1 MQFFKRYQR
10 EISTFILISLLQS
23 FVFEVFVAYAK
34 PIPLNTPAYFYGTSH
49 LLEPVYSEPEFYVSD
64 VEHSISEEE
73 ITAEAVIVEE
83 QEAAVSVVTEKKE
96 RQEKASRLAVAPV
109 APRVEGSSTLYGA
122 DIPYGAIGRSTAIPY
137 DDPSDN
143 VFNVTIPT
151 SIDTK
156 ATYVLS
162 YDLYGA
168 GSSSGV
174 AKSINTTTSIGG
186 YLKSTSNE
194 WKRVEE
200 FVSPSNLKQGINTIL
215 FTAESQSNTHYLV
228 RNVQLEKRLD
238 LVQNGQIQFN
248 EVVRD
253 SLSGQ
258 LYVSGVVPAH
268 PQLELFISG
277 QPIAITHDTFEY
289 ITPVK
294 DNATTPLLVEL
305 KEKGQLIDTQVL
317 PLDSG
322 KITLEKTAWSEA
334 FERRDFTVQATEK
347 DPVFEWG
354 KVSLQLPTG
363 SYKEDFILSMQE
375 LRERD
380 HAPTGM
386 TLVNVTPNQGAYR
399 FLPDGIVFEKE
410 IEVKIPYDLAAI
422 PRGYS
427 AKDIQVFYFD
437 TQIKQWTKVKVI
449 AVLEETQQ
457 VVALTNHFTDYLAG
471 VIQEPESPDG
481 QAFAPTTLSG
491 IQAVNPAENI
501 PMVSVPQI
509 NDKGDAA
516 LQFPLILPV
525 GRNGV
530 TPDISVNYN
539 SSADEGDFGL
549 GWSLS
554 VPTISIDTRWGVPLY
569 DNGKETESYL
579 YNGEELLLVQSDN
592 TLYVPHK
599 DRLINRIA
607 DATFQKAQ
615 HNPNQVIKRLG
626 STNNYTWEVTDHTTG
641 WIHSYGIYS
650 KGKWYLSRMTDAYD
664 NFMQYYYE
672 ENENGDYQ
680 LGRIIYNRHPS
691 RDNTVNYIT
700 DRPELIQS
708 RVAVAPDCHFFS
720 VDIFRKRTIDSP
732 GGTRKDVRINNRF
745 GVETR
750 SIDLIDRIVIKMG
763 SNGAAFVNSGEDD
776 VAIGYSSNEYKFL
789 YKAGQFGRSLLY
801 KIVNTNSNNNY
812 DLSNSFQPT
821 VEEYTFD
828 YHDDI
833 GSGSLFESSGKTYNT
848 FKDYATDY
856 DDFKIY
862 ISALGGTE
870 GKSTNFSGGGSIGI
884 VTPVFP
890 SSWIPFSW
898 AATFGGNL
906 GGGSSNSETK
916 VMMADIDGDG
926 LPDKV
931 FKDGS
936 KFFYRKNLGDK
947 FSSEVYPIKDLPNL
961 SYSRNRSSDK
971 GFSANVMVGNYTE
984 SDAKSAS
991 KTTTYMTDVN
1001 ADGLLDVVDNERVYF
1016 GYIDP
1021 RTKAPSY
1028 SLDSS
1033 ITPVIILKEEDVALV
1048 LNPIPQVDMTN
1059 GPMDIVLVWRAPK
1072 PGQVKVSGTISKQHV
1087 ALENG
1092 LKFSIERLHESN
1104 MGDASFVLGPNLML
1118 SAQES
1123 HNQTLTVVKGD
1134 LLFFR
1139 VHTNQTPFEEL
1150 GVKWN
1155 PRVEYT
1161 GENPDPIQAAS
1172 RHESSYD
1179 EGVLVGTNLEHTF
1192 KTKGKF
1198 RLEWPNF
1205 SHYDED
1211 QVTIRVSFFKKG
1223 TDGGGNL
1230 PVVGNNVVIYEKTSN
1245 ILEYTSFNSP
1255 NLDLDMG
1262 SITSVPSS
1270 FLYVKVEV
1278 LSDSEIDWGQLD
1290 RKFKPKLVSLNRDNT
1305 DVYLTP
1311 YYGNYSKVH
1320 TSYTPLQFIA
1330 SGPNVRVTIKNNF
1343 SLPACTEAVC
1353 RDRYVYLVARY
1364 SNGQIV
1370 PLVNSSSG
1378 APSGYTKFRYKFNAA
1393 GNIVQKQR
1401 LNQNYVYQ
1409 NLDDSNNINLTTSIG
1424 ERFFFEYYTT
1434 EYKIG
1439 ELLDAYQNST
1449 ATPLIKV
1456 TGGSPAPYTYMKG
1469 VDNTGKVK
1477 ANVYT
1482 SEQNTAWGPMFRN
1495 WGQFAYKGADVGQT
1509 YEAIVGKNIHPFNS
1523 SSTMS
1528 TGATAEDILGN
1539 PNTTLDQVEMNIEDI
1554 QGMAGNMTESFAMLL
1569 PNKQKDRWESHE
1581 HLYVSRSATLSPY
1594 TRFLTD
1600 EIPDLRPP
1608 TVPVGN
1614 YGAAGINKYS
1624 AVKNKSKNRSLG
1636 FGMFTIG
1643 DTKVDGSSELL
1654 NEFMDVNG
1662 DGFPDIIGERV
1673 QLTAKRGGLSNRIV
1687 EANFTI
1693 STSIRGTGSLL
1704 GGAHAGV
1711 RSGAVSGAANDGK
1724 LNLVVGNQ
1732 GSASASRSRFSTT
1745 NTTKRFYVDI
1755 NGDGLVDIVQDDG
1768 GVLLNYGGVFRR
1780 STTWGSIPFQK
1791 NITETKNGG
1800 GGGGF
1805 SAISNM
1811 DISLGI
1817 SFSESTSRD
1826 QVFYMDLNGDGLPE
1840 KIDDGKYY
1848 INKGIGFESSGHPVP
1863 GNQAQ
1868 KSVEGGL
1875 NGNITI
1881 CIYFPIPL
1889 IFTGPKFCFSFG
1901 AAAGRNVSSEQG
1913 RYMDFDGDG
1922 FMDYVT
1928 SSKNESVTVYKSRI
1942 KRTNLLKKVTQA
1954 TGATIS
1960 LDYDVKNPIDGTT
1973 IGTTYKMP
1981 YKKWAL
1987 TKVSVYDGFEGDG
2000 KNTTQYAYEY
2010 YNGYKDRKERNFL
2023 GFGKTK
2029 AHLLHANGVPF
2040 RTDVTEY
2047 VLDGMRDNEL
2057 YMPGTSSDLKQYI
2070 YKKGLP
2076 KKTYTL
2082 DKRRRLLTETTYDY
2096 KYYDSRRITGDINT
2110 TTTSTSEVSVFTEK
2124 LSVLPLV
2131 TGTQTKQ
2138 WVYQDEE
2145 GSNALLNQMQ
2155 QKFTLYDKR
2164 GNVKKYLDVDRNLTV
2179 DITYNLGIKSLP
2191 TSHKVSVTGTNQ
2203 QLRLT
2208 KATLVPNGT
2217 KYSSVSKHLSTTEAV
2232 TVKYEYNAFGNIV
2245 KKTLPGGYKYT
2256 YDYGGLGDFT
2266 TASNCFEVYP
2276 GAITDPFGNVTRMY
2290 INAFGLPVLVKDSYG
2305 EKIHYK
2311 YDPFN
2316 RLLEVK
2322 GPYEQDWTIRNT
2334 YLSNRKSM
2342 TQHNLGDEVILHT
2355 SMFTDGLG
2363 RVIQVK
2369 KQLANEEDYE
2379 GCESGTVGLRLAV
2392 SGKNVYDEFGRI
2404 VTNYLSEEELYCD
2417 ALNLEEMGLDHLTPQ
2432 EAFESILTTYY
2443 PTTDEDGRKIQ
2454 TKYDSQDR
2462 IVEQLVYATNAS
2474 TKNIYSYEGEW
2485 MTQKVV
2491 LPEGNTTISYFDKF
2505 GQTAMQNQL
2514 GNGET
2519 LSTRFNYT
2527 SLGQVKEVV
2536 NEANHFTRYGYDL
2549 LGRMVDK
2556 ETSAS
2561 GLTSFAYDELGQLI
2575 SKIDANRLEI
2585 KYEYDFNRLINIQG
2599 QEINTKFSYE
2609 QGGRITQMDDVTGR
2623 HVFKYGKLGE
2633 VVEDLK
2639 IIWDKDRVPR
2649 YFKTK
2654 YKYDSWGRIL
2664 QIIYPDREKLF
2675 YRYNNVGQL
2684 TKIVNQDNFEYLT
2697 NVKYTYFDQPY
2708 FIQYGNNVE
2717 MTQEFDVTERLRAA
2731 QFATRD
2737 QHNLTRLSVFS
2748 RNVYRYDKNNNIIEM
2763 YNQYSRKEQLRL
2775 GGEYKKAYK
2784 YDGFNRLAHASG
2796 EWVGIF
2802 ETHRYQLDMEY
2813 NKDHSIAKK
2822 IQQHTVYDLR
2832 TQQTTNT
2839 ENALTRNY
2847 EYQDADLPQL
2857 THIEGVHADG
2867 IGFYQDFDYMANGN
2881 VSKIATSANIP
2892 NALDYQQRLFEWD
2905 GNNNITKIED
2915 SRGIDNIYLY
2925 DGKGERV
2932 VKRLKGSNQLNVN
2945 GDPVHDGMYGTDEI
2959 LYPSG
2964 NLVYTDRIYTKHY
2977 YANAKR
2983 IASRI
2988 ENADH
2993 AYQFKR
2999 EDYNQEEF
3007 STEGPSRPD
3016 LTLFSRHAVRG
3027 IGSDGTSGR
3036 QPQNGTRD
3044 YTGGG
3049 TQTSATICRNQIDF
3063 LLNNLY
3069 NTPEKAYCR
3078 QQLLAIIESSKQYE
3092 ERCVEPSS
3100 NPNQPCLRYERVVV
3114 GTDYCLALEIINATG
3129 CVKYTDDGFVIDPS
3143 TGYIYDPLTGIP
3155 YDPVTKEPIDL
3166 GLIRDRDEDDEEARR
3181 RRLELECYNQFL
3193 TFIEYYEG
3201 EENKPE
3207 HYWWLLRYYNC
3218 LTCPQC
3224 KECYDL
3230 PGGKPDEYGF
3240 IFAYCELVKNLPP
3253 LPRDPEPEPEPDPVF
3268 PEEDLEP
3275 GDDNDHWKDDQPSS
3289 ENLEVD
3295 PFEQH
3300 GPVWW
3305 YHSDHLGSTS
3315 YITDVFGTPVQY
3327 IEYLPFGEIMVEESN
3342 NNMLENVYKF
3352 NSKEL
3357 DAQTGYYYYGA
3368 RYYDP
3373 GTSVFLSVDP
3383 LADQFPGWNP
3393 YHYVHNNPINLIDPT
3408 GMSAQEPGDPVK
3420 QPQLGSIVKDAVAE
3434 MGTILDDIVINV
3446 QKGADKLASDWEK
3459 NKEKSGYNHF
3469 KNNGKN
3475 DKFGFMKLYGIGN
3488 ENGGFS
3494 NRSIMN
3500 NQTFDANDAGF
3511 MDGAG
3516 GGILTGF
3523 HMLGQFMK
3531 GIQNIMSAISVG
3543 GAAGDGLEGWFGG
3556 DKVSKH
3562 TFTSYKVSNPNR
3574 LYTYSPDKKP
3584 FGIMEIKKD
3593 TFLLNSQIL
3602 RTNWSGLKTRDSLRE
3617 LGNAKK
3623 WDNLYN
3629 IK

>member
-1 MQFFKRYQR
+1 MMQFFKRYQR

-23 FVFEVFVAYAK
+23 FVFEVFTAYAK
-34 PIPLNTPAYFYGTSH
+34 PIPIAERAYFYGTS
-49 LLEPVYSEPEFYVSD
+49 PVLT
-64 VEHSISEEE
+64 EEE
-73 ITAEAVIVEE
+73 KYDNEVLDEQEGVYTLNPEDLFTVEE
-83 QEAAVSVVTEKKE
+83 GKEEVKEEEETPTPQVSVTRTATEA
-96 RQEKASRLAVAPV
+96 RM
-109 APRVEGSSTLYGA
+109 APRMEGSSTLYAA
-122 DIPYGAIGRSTAIPY
+122 DIPYGVIGHNEHLLY

-143 VFNVTIPT
+143 LFKIQLADAVDPA
-151 SIDTK
+151 

-162 YDLYGA
+162 YELFGA
-168 GSSSGV
+168 SSAIEV
-174 AKSINTTTSIGG
+174 AKSINTTTSVGG
-186 YLKSTSNE
+186 YLTSQNNQ
-194 WKRVEE
+194 WTRVEE
-200 FVSPSNLKQGINTIL
+200 FVSPANLKQGLNTIL
-215 FTAESQSNTHYLV
+215 FTADSQTKYYLV
-228 RNVQLEKRLD
+228 RNLQLEKRVNQPQGD
-238 LVQNGQIQFN
+238 KIQVN
-248 EVVRD
+248 DVVRD
-253 SLSGQ
+253 SLTGKV
-258 LYVSGVVPAH
+258 YVSGVVPPH
-268 PQLELFISG
+268 QQMELFISG
-277 QPIAITHDTFEY
+277 QQIPITHHTFEY
-289 ITPVK
+289 V
-294 DNATTPLLVEL
+294 AQAEQAVAEPLVVEL
-305 KEKGQLIDTQVL
+305 KEKGQVVYTQVI
-317 PLDSG
+317 PVETSKAFAQTKAVTKAYDRHHFEVQ
-322 KITLEKTAWSEA
+322 KIEEASVFGFGQVALEFPQGSFKK
-334 FERRDFTVQATEK
+334 DFV
-347 DPVFEWG
+347 
-354 KVSLQLPTG
+354 
-363 SYKEDFILSMQE
+363 LSMQE
-375 LRERD
+375 LRASD
-380 HAPTGM
+380 YAPTGM
-386 TLVNVTPNQGAYR
+386 ALVNVTANNGAYR
-399 FLPDGIVFEKE
+399 FLPDGIQFDKDVT
-410 IEVKIPYDLAAI
+410 VKIPYDVTAI

-437 TQIKQWTKVKVI
+437 TDSKQWTKVKVI
-449 AVLEETQQ
+449 DVLEETQQ

-471 VIQEPESPDG
+471 VIEEPESPDG
-481 QAFAPTTLSG
+481 DAFAPTTISG
-491 IQAVNPAENI
+491 IQAVNPTESI

-516 LQFPLILPV
+516 LQFPLILPK
-525 GRNGV
+525 GIHGM

-554 VPTISIDTRWGVPLY
+554 VPTISVDTRWGVPLY

-592 TLYVPHK
+592 ILYAPHK
-599 DRLINRIA
+599 DRLINRVA

-626 STNNYTWEVTDHTTG
+626 SANNYTWEVTDYATG
-641 WIHSYGIYS
+641 WIYEYKTYA
-650 KGKWYLSRMTDAYD
+650 KGKWYLSRVSDAYK
-664 NFMQYYYE
+664 NAMRYE
-672 ENENGDYQ
+672 YGRNASGDYQ
-680 LGRIIYNRHPS
+680 LSKIMYNIQES
-691 RDNTVNYIT
+691 NTT
-700 DRPELIQS
+700 T
-708 RVAVAPDCHFFS
+708 FS
-720 VDIFRKRTIDSP
+720 DFSQFEIEIHRKTTIDSP
-732 GGTRKDVRINNRF
+732 SGPRRDVKVNNRS
-745 GVETR
+745 GEESKSV
-750 SIDLIDRIVIKMG
+750 DLIDKIVISLTGK
-763 SNGAAFVNSGEDD
+763 SWYYYTPENEFVSFGHM
-776 VAIGYSSNEYKFL
+776 SNEYEFK

-801 KIVNTNSNNNY
+801 KIINKNSNNNY
-812 DLSNSFQPT
+812 DHNFNTTQP
-821 VEEYTFD
+821 VIEEYTFD

-833 GSGSLFESSGKTYNT
+833 GSGSLFETSGKTYNT

-898 AATFGGNL
+898 AATFGANF

-947 FSSEVYPIKDLPNL
+947 FSSEVFPIKDLPNL
-961 SYSRNRSSDK
+961 SYSRNTNSDM
-971 GFSANVMVGNYTE
+971 GFSANIMVGNYTE

-1033 ITPVIILKEEDVALV
+1033 ITPVIILKEEDVAPI

-1059 GPMDIVLVWRAPK
+1059 GPMDIVMVWRAPK
-1072 PGQVKVSGTISKQHV
+1072 PGQVRVSGTITKQHV
-1087 ALENG
+1087 DLENG
-1092 LKFSIERLHESN
+1092 VKFSIERMHETN
-1104 MGDASFVLGPNLML
+1104 MGNATYVLGPNLML
-1118 SAQES
+1118 STRES
-1123 HNQTLTVVKGD
+1123 HNHTLTVVKGD

-1139 VHTNQTPFEEL
+1139 AHTNQTPFEEL

-1192 KTKGKF
+1192 NTKGKY

-1205 SHYDED
+1205 SNYDED
-1211 QVTIRVSFFKKG
+1211 RVTIRVSFFKKG

-1245 ILEYTSFNSP
+1245 IREYTSFNSP
-1255 NLDLDMG
+1255 NLDLDMS

-1278 LSDSEIDWGQLD
+1278 LSDSEINWGQLD
-1290 RKFKPKLVSLNRDNT
+1290 RKFKPKLVSLNRENT

-1401 LNQNYVYQ
+1401 LNENYVYQ

-1469 VDNTGKVK
+1469 VDSTGKVK

-1495 WGQFAYKGADVGQT
+1495 WGQFAYKGADVGQP

-1523 SSTMS
+1523 SSTTS

-1554 QGMAGNMTESFAMLL
+1554 RGMAGNMTESFAMLL
-1569 PNKQKDRWESHE
+1569 PNKQKERWESHE
-1581 HLYVSRSATLSPY
+1581 HLYVSRSGVSPY

-1636 FGMFTIG
+1636 FGMLSIG

-1704 GGAHAGV
+1704 GGSYAGV
-1711 RSGAVSGAANDGK
+1711 RSGATSGAANDGK

-1768 GVLLNYGGVFRR
+1768 SVLLNYGGVFRR

-1811 DISLGI
+1811 DISLGM

-1848 INKGIGFESSGHPVP
+1848 INRGIGFESSGYPVP

-1881 CIYFPIPL
+1881 CIYFPIPI

-1928 SSKNESVTVYKSRI
+1928 SSRNESVTVYKSRI

-2010 YNGYKDRKERNFL
+2010 YNGYKDRKERNFF

-2029 AHLLHANGVPF
+2029 SHLLHANGVPF
-2040 RTDVTEY
+2040 RTDITEY
-2047 VLDGMRDNEL
+2047 VQDGMRDNEL

-2110 TTTSTSEVSVFTEK
+2110 VTTSNTEVNVFTEK

-2131 TGTQTKQ
+2131 TNMQTKQ
-2138 WVYQDEE
+2138 WIYQEE
-2145 GSNALLNQMQ
+2145 TGTNALVNQMQ
-2155 QKFTLYDKR
+2155 QKFLLYDKK
-2164 GNVKKYLDVDRNLTV
+2164 GNVKKYQDVDRGLTV
-2179 DITYNLGIKSLP
+2179 DITYNLGRKTMPI
-2191 TSHKVSVTGTNQ
+2191 SHKVSLTATNQ

-2208 KATLVPNGT
+2208 KATLVSNGT
-2217 KYSSVSKHLSTTEAV
+2217 KYSSVSKHLSNTEAV
-2232 TVKYEYNAFGNIV
+2232 TVSFKYNAVGNITA
-2245 KKTLPGGYKYT
+2245 KILPGGYAFEYYYKYDDHIRMNPQAYT
-2256 YDYGGLGDFT
+2256 GDYFNLVPTRIVD
-2266 TASNCFEVYP
+2266 S
-2276 GAITDPFGNVTRMY
+2276 FGNITRIY
-2290 INAFGLPVLVKDSYG
+2290 PNAFGAPVISVDTYG
-2305 EKIHYK
+2305 EQIQYK
-2311 YDPFN
+2311 YDAFN

-2322 GPYEQDWTIRNT
+2322 GPYEEEWTIRNK

-2342 TQHNLGDEVILHT
+2342 TQHNLGDGFILHT

-2369 KQLANEEDYE
+2369 KQLENDTEYE
-2379 GCESGTVGLRLAV
+2379 GCESGNVALRLAV
-2392 SGKNVYDEFGRI
+2392 SGKNVYDEFGRV
-2404 VTNYLSEEELYCD
+2404 VTNYLSEEELYCSPLDLD
-2417 ALNLEEMGLDHLTPQ
+2417 AMGFNNLSPQ
-2432 EAFESILTTYY
+2432 EVFETILTTYY
-2443 PTTDEDGRKIQ
+2443 PTTDEDRRKI
-2454 TKYDSQDR
+2454 TTTYDDQDR
-2462 IVEQLVYATNAS
+2462 VLKQLVNSSNSLTEN
-2474 TKNIYSYEGEW
+2474 TYSFENQW
-2485 MTQKVV
+2485 MTHKVV
-2491 LPEGNTTISYFDKF
+2491 LPEGNTTVSYFDKF
-2505 GQTAMQNQL
+2505 GQTVIQNQL
-2514 GNGET
+2514 GNGQT
-2519 LSTRFNYT
+2519 LSTIFAYDN
-2527 SLGQVKEVV
+2527 LGQVKEVA
-2536 NEANHFTRYGYDL
+2536 NAANHFTRYEYDL
-2549 LGRMVDK
+2549 LGRVKQK
-2556 ETSAS
+2556 ETSAA
-2561 GLTSFAYDELGQLI
+2561 GRTSYKYDELGQVVE
-2575 SKIDANRLEI
+2575 KIDGNDLI
-2585 KYEYDFNRLINIQG
+2585 INYEYDFNRLIRVSG
-2599 QEINTKFSYE
+2599 HEISTKFRYE
-2609 QGGRITQMDDVTGR
+2609 QGGRLALMDDNTGT
-2623 HVFKYGKLGE
+2623 HAFKYGKLGE

-2639 IIWDKDRVPR
+2639 MIRDKNGTQR

-2664 QIIYPDREKLF
+2664 QIIYPDREKVF
-2675 YRYNNVGQL
+2675 YRYNSVGQL
-2684 TKIVNQDNFEYLT
+2684 ISMVNQDNFEYLT

-2708 FIQYGNNVE
+2708 FIQYGNKVE
-2717 MTQEFDVTERLRAA
+2717 MVQEFDSLERLRAA
-2731 QFATRD
+2731 QFGTR
-2737 QHNLTRLSVFS
+2737 QGNNHLGIFS
-2748 RNVYRYDKNNNIIEM
+2748 RNVYRYDRNNNISDV
-2763 YNQYSRKEQLRL
+2763 YNEYSQEERL
-2775 GGEYKKAYK
+2775 NIGGRYKKNYK
-2784 YDGFNRLAHASG
+2784 YDAFNRLADAYG
-2796 EWVGIF
+2796 QWDGKF
-2802 ETHRYQLDMEY
+2802 EVHSYNLEMKY
-2813 NKDHSIAKK
+2813 NKDHSIAVKK
-2822 IQQHTVYDLR
+2822 QSHRVYDR
-2832 TQQTTNT
+2832 NSQQTRNT

-2847 EYQDADLPQL
+2847 QYGDASVPQL
-2857 THIEGVHADG
+2857 TAIEGSHADG
-2867 IGFYQDFDYMANGN
+2867 IGFYQKFKYMANGN
-2881 VSKIATSANIP
+2881 INEIESSGNIP
-2892 NALDYQQRLFEWD
+2892 DALEYQKRIIDWD
-2905 GNNNITKIED
+2905 GNNNIIKIKENT
-2915 SRGIDNIYLY
+2915 GITSTYLY

-2932 VKRLKGSNQLNVN
+2932 IKRLSGGNNLNIN
-2945 GDPVHDGMYGTDEI
+2945 GEHMQDGMYGTDEV

-2964 NLVYTDRIYTKHY
+2964 NLVYTDRMYTKHY

-2988 ENADH
+2988 GNSDDILYFE
-2993 AYQFKR
+2993 R
-2999 EDYNQEEF
+2999 EDFNEEEF
-3007 STEGPSRPD
+3007 STTGPNRPD
-3016 LTLFSRHAVRG
+3016 LSLSSTNRG
-3027 IGSDGTSGR
+3027 KRTSIRSVSGPTSGSSR
-3036 QPQNGTRD
+3036 TNGLRD
-3044 YTGGG
+3044 VNGNGS
-3049 TQTSATICRNQIDF
+3049 QMSETICRNQIDF
-3063 LLNNLY
+3063 LLNSLY
-3069 NTPEKAYCR
+3069 NTPEKEYCR
-3078 QQLLAIIESSKQYE
+3078 RQLLAIIEEFTRYE
-3092 ERCVEPSS
+3092 TRCVEPSS
-3100 NPNQPCLRYERVVV
+3100 NPNQPCLRYERVAV
-3114 GTDYCLALEIINATG
+3114 GVDYCLALEKINATG
-3129 CVKYTDDGFVIDPS
+3129 CVKYTDDGLIIDPE

-3155 YDPVTKEPIDL
+3155 YDPITKKPIDL
-3166 GLIRDRDEDDEEARR
+3166 GLVKDEEEARR
-3181 RRLELECYNQFL
+3181 RRLQLECYNL
-3193 TFIEYYEG
+3193 LLDYIHYYE
-3201 EENKPE
+3201 EIDDKPQSYYE
-3207 HYWWLLRYYNC
+3207 LLRYYMC
-3218 LTCPQC
+3218 LRCTKCEDC
-3224 KECYDL
+3224 AYL
-3230 PGGKPDEYGF
+3230 PGVTLHEDGVTYIINF
-3240 IFAYCELVKNLPP
+3240 CTLVVPP
-3253 LPRDPEPEPEPDPVF
+3253 LPRDPDPQPEPEPEF
-3268 PEEDLEP
+3268 PAEEIGE
-3275 GDDNDHWKDDQPSS
+3275 GEEEEWQDDRQESRPIEANP
-3289 ENLEVD
+3289 L
-3295 PFEQH
+3295 EQH

-3315 YITDVFGTPVQY
+3315 YITDVLGTPVQY
-3327 IEYLPFGEIMVEESN
+3327 VEYLPFGEVMVEQSTN
-3342 NNMLENVYKF
+3342 NLLENVYKF
-3352 NSKEL
+3352 NGKEL
-3357 DAQTGYYYYGA
+3357 DTQTGYYYYGA

-3373 GTSVFLSVDP
+3373 GTSIFLSVDP
-3383 LADQFPGWNP
+3383 LAEEFPAWIP

-3408 GMSAQEPGDPVK
+3408 GMAADGW
-3420 QPQLGSIVKDAVAE
+3420 I
-3434 MGTILDDIVINV
+3434 IN
-3446 QKGADKLASDWEK
+3446 
-3459 NKEKSGYNHF
+3459 EKSGEAKFSESYDGTNTPDGWYYGDAIIGDKTIYNADGTHQPIDSGSENCVSCHHDF
-3469 KNNGKN
+3469 RIGDGN
-3475 DKFGFMKLYGIGN
+3475 DKDLSGNLGGYHMYGGGSDDNGRKRGSIKGIPKVVNADDFGGK
-3488 ENGGFS
+3488 
-3494 NRSIMN
+3494 
-3500 NQTFDANDAGF
+3500 
-3511 MDGAG
+3511 GAG
-3516 GGILTGF
+3516 GAVTKKNSILG
-3523 HMLGQFMK
+3523 L
-3531 GIQNIMSAISVG
+3531 IQYFSSAIS
-3543 GAAGDGLEGWFGG
+3543 DFTN
-3556 DKVSKH
+3556 DKDKAVRETNDTIWVKTKNPMGVSMKG
-3562 TFTSYKVSNPNR
+3562 YKLKNQKVEED
-3574 LYTYSPDKKP
+3574 DKK
-3584 FGIMEIKKD
+3584 
-3593 TFLLNSQIL
+3593 
-3602 RTNWSGLKTRDSLRE
+3602 
-3617 LGNAKK
+3617 
-3623 WDNLYN
+3623 
-3629 IK
+3629 